1 MTIAIIGSG
10 NIGSTLGKKWLAAG
24 HQVIIG
30 ARDINAIKGTAL
42 AAEKNVSVLSIAAAA
57 AAAEVILM
65 AVPAHVITDV
75 INNMGDISGKII
87 IDATNSVR
95 LKPEGFESAFEAL
108 VQRTGAAVVKCFNT
122 TGYDNMDNPVYNG
135 EAIDMFMAGSNKQA
149 KDIARQLAIE
159 TGFADCIDFGGDD
172 KVPMLEQ
179 LAACWIHLAM
189 VQGMGRDIAFK
200 LVKRKA
206 SSGKIQA
213 SS

>member
-1 MTIAIIGSG
+1 MTIAIIGTG
-10 NIGSTLGKKWLAAG
+10 NIGSTLGKKWLSAG
-24 HQVIIG
+24 HRIIIG
-30 ARDINAIKGTAL
+30 ARDINTIKGTAL
-42 AAEKNVSVLSIAAAA
+42 AAEKSVSVLSIAAAA

-75 INNMGDISGKII
+75 INNMGDVSGKTI

-95 LKPEGFESAFEAL
+95 IKPTGFDSAFEAL
-108 VQRTGAAVVKCFNT
+108 AKLTGAAVVKCFNT
-122 TGYDNMDNPVYNG
+122 TGFNNMENPIYNG
-135 EAIDMFMAGSNKQA
+135 EAIDMFMAGSNIQA
-149 KDIARQLAIE
+149 KNIARQLAIE
-159 TGFADCIDFGGDD
+159 TGFADCIDFGDDD

-200 LVKRKA
+200 LVKRQTL
-206 SSGKIQA
+206 SGKIQA